1 MDKDGHVGGFYCPE
15 RAFAL
20 REKLDQFKGGKF
32 VVDVAA
38 LPVKCSVAPL
48 EFALLADELFARRG
62 IRADKEITI
71 VTPLSGAF
79 TKPVCNDLLSDM
91 LEERNISVV
100 PNFEL
105 MEVDSAGRRLVCPDN
120 TEVPYDLAVIIP
132 PHDGSPLVDEAGLGN
147 ELGYG
152 RCDKHTLQSL
162 VDPDIYFLGD
172 IADVPTSKAG
182 SVAHFQAEVLVEQCM
197 ARLTGREAVLQN
209 DGHARTAMR
218 VVAQESCVVF
228 AAAPAAPAQGAPP
241 TNQPCPGRS
250 TLYVGQVSAGGEAT
264 RACS

>member
-1 MDKDGHVGGFYCPE
+1 M
-15 RAFAL
+15 
-20 REKLDQFKGGKF
+20 
-32 VVDVAA
+32 
-38 LPVKCSVAPL
+38 
-48 EFALLADELFARRG
+48 
-62 IRADKEITI
+62 
-71 VTPLSGAF
+71 
-79 TKPVCNDLLSDM
+79 
-91 LEERNISVV
+91 
-100 PNFEL
+100 
-105 MEVDSAGRRLVCPDN
+105 
-120 TEVPYDLAVIIP
+120 IIP

-162 VDPDIYFLGD
+162 VDTGIYLLGE

-182 SVAHFQAEVLVEQCM
+182 SVAHFQAEVLVEQSM
-197 ARLTGREAVLQN
+197 ARLTGREAVLQS

-218 VVAQESCVVF
+218 VVAQESGVVF
-228 AAAPAAPAQGAPP
+228 AAAPAPPAQSAPP